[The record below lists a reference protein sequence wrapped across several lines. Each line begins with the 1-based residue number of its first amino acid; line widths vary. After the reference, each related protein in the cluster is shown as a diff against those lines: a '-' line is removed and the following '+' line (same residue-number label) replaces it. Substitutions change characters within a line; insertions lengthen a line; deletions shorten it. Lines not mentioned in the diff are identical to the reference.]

1 MSDPEQ
7 NKQTVR
13 AFVRLAFGDR
23 QPADAVAKYV
33 GATYINH
40 NPNAVDGTDSFI
52 AFINR
57 FPQLTFDIKRLIAEG
72 DHVMVHSLMRMSDD
86 DRGRAVVDIFRFDAD
101 GRIVEHWDVQQEI
114 PEQSANHN
122 TMF

>member
-13 AFVRLAFGDR
+13 AFVQLAFVDR
-23 QPADAVAKYV
+23 QPADAVAKYI

-40 NPNAVDGTDSFI
+40 NPNAVDGPDSFVGF
-52 AFINR
+52 AHR
-57 FPQLTFDIKRLIAEG
+57 FPQLTFDIKRLIAED
-72 DHVMVHSLMRMSDD
+72 DHVVMHSLMRMSPE
-86 DRGRAVVDIFRFDAD
+86 DRGRAVVDIFRFDAE
-101 GRIVEHWDVQQEI
+101 GRMVEHWDVQQEI